1 MKLCVK
7 KPLEKTA
14 RECGARY
21 NSRLSQDNQ
30 QFMTTQ
36 PTVLIVNDDPLQL
49 RIAATILRRDGF
61 IVLSC
66 PSAEEALRLLSEPSV
81 VNAIVTD
88 LYMPGIDGWRFC
100 RLLRSA
106 AFAQFNRIPI
116 LVVSAIFSGADAE
129 ELTVQLGAD
138 GFLAA
143 PYEPATL
150 CRAVRGLLVDSKPIS
165 SKTVLLVEPDAA
177 FAEDLAAIFAS
188 EGYRVAHA
196 TDGAQ
201 ALSRFSHEPS
211 QIVVLDGDH
220 AEVMTPGLIETIKQ
234 PGTPTVV
241 IVMTSVNSA
250 DLAMD
255 LLRKGADNQL
265 QKSAV
270 RQELLQ
276 LCESAVRQRAL
287 LRIEELLQ
295 IRTQRLRDSEERYR
309 DLFENAGNGIATYTL
324 DGVIVSVNGALENLL
339 AASRD
344 VLSGK
349 LYSRLMTAASFTDAK
364 KAQEDART
372 GNQDSWVCGLELA
385 RSDSTVV
392 PVESHCRF
400 LRGKG
405 GVPGLVM
412 ATYRD
417 LTAERLLERQ
427 RAEFTAMLAHDIRNP
442 VGLICGYAEFLL
454 RDQGVPMDAAMARKC
469 NERIFNAA
477 QVIESLVS
485 NYLDFA
491 RIEAGRL
498 DLSKRRFELVGLL
511 RRIVER
517 FEGVAQMR
525 GIRFQ
530 LHAQPTG
537 KFVDGDT
544 LALDRVIANLL
555 NNAFKF
561 TPDNGVISLSVMG
574 CAGDAVIKVCDS
586 GPGIAPE
593 RLPTLFQKFNRIE
606 LADRQEGVGLG
617 LYIVSELVGAHGGK
631 VEVASTPG
639 LGTCFS
645 VVLPLA
651 DEA

>member
-1 MKLCVK
+1 
-7 KPLEKTA
+7 
-14 RECGARY
+14 
-21 NSRLSQDNQ
+21 
-30 QFMTTQ
+30 
-36 PTVLIVNDDPLQL
+36 
-49 RIAATILRRDGF
+49 
-61 IVLSC
+61 
-66 PSAEEALRLLSEPSV
+66 
-81 VNAIVTD
+81 VT
-88 LYMPGIDGWRFC
+88 L
-100 RLLRSA
+100 
-106 AFAQFNRIPI
+106 
-116 LVVSAIFSGADAE
+116 AD
-129 ELTVQLGAD
+129 
-138 GFLAA
+138 
-143 PYEPATL
+143 
-150 CRAVRGLLVDSKPIS
+150 
-165 SKTVLLVEPDAA
+165 
-177 FAEDLAAIFAS
+177 
-188 EGYRVAHA
+188 
-196 TDGAQ
+196 
-201 ALSRFSHEPS
+201 
-211 QIVVLDGDH
+211 
-220 AEVMTPGLIETIKQ
+220 
-234 PGTPTVV
+234 
-241 IVMTSVNSA
+241 SA

-255 LLRKGADNQL
+255 LLRKGVDNQL

-324 DGVIVSVNGALENLL
+324 DGVIVSVNGALEAFLAATRDLL
-339 AASRD
+339 A
-344 VLSGK
+344 GK
-349 LYSRLMTAASFTDAK
+349 LYSRLMTAASFSDAK

-372 GNQDSWVCGLELA
+372 GNQDSWVCALELVCLDGVA
-385 RSDSTVV
+385 V

-400 LRGKG
+400 LRGKD

-417 LTAERLLERQ
+417 LTAERQLERQ
-427 RAEFTAMLAHDIRNP
+427 RAEFNAMLAHDIRNP
-442 VGLICGYAEFLL
+442 AGLICGYAEFLL
-454 RDQGVPMDAAMARKC
+454 SEQGAPVDAAMTRKC
-469 NERIFNAA
+469 HERIFNAA

-525 GIRFQ
+525 GIRFH
-530 LHAQPTG
+530 LRAQPAAI
-537 KFVDGDT
+537 FVDGDT

-561 TPDNGVISLSVMG
+561 TPDNGIVSLSVMG
-574 CAGDAVIKVCDS
+574 RAGDAVVEVSDS

-606 LADRQEGVGLG
+606 LSDRQEGVGLG

-645 VVLPLA
+645 VVLPQA

>member
-1 MKLCVK
+1 MK

-14 RECGARY
+14 RECVARY
-21 NSRLSQDNQ
+21 NSHLSQDNQ
-30 QFMTTQ
+30 QFMATQ
-36 PTVLIVNDDPLQL
+36 PTILIVNDDPLQL

-106 AFAQFNRIPI
+106 AFAQFNRVPI

-143 PYEPATL
+143 PYEPTTL
-150 CRAVRGLLVDSKPIS
+150 CRAVRGLLVDAKPVS
-165 SKTVLLVEPDAA
+165 SKTVLLVEPDAGLA
-177 FAEDLAAIFAS
+177 QELAAIFAAA
-188 EGYRVAHA
+188 GYRVAHA
-196 TDGAQ
+196 ADGAE

-220 AEVMTPGLIETIKQ
+220 AEVMAPGLIETIKQ

-250 DLAMD
+250 DLAID

-324 DGVIVSVNGALENLL
+324 DGVIVSINGALENLL
-339 AASRD
+339 AATRD
-344 VLSGK
+344 VLAGK

-372 GNQDSWVCGLELA
+372 SNQDSWVCALELA
-385 RSDSTVV
+385 RSDSAIV

-400 LRGKG
+400 LRGKD

-417 LTAERLLERQ
+417 LTAERQLERQ

-454 RDQGVPMDAAMARKC
+454 RDQDVPMDAAMARKC
-469 NERIFNAA
+469 NERIFSAA

-498 DLSKRRFELVGLL
+498 ELSKRRFELVELL

-651 DEA
+651 DED